1 MSYFEKV
8 LKDPVHDSI
17 VVDDPW
23 VWSLVNTTAVQRL
36 RRIRQL
42 GTSYLTFHGAEHSR
56 FTHSLGA
63 YETMRR
69 VLHQLQMEFGWP
81 ATERHRKLALAAALL
96 HDIGHGPFSHTFES
110 VYPVHHEHWTKR
122 IILEDKELSGV
133 LGQVDSHF
141 GQDLVGILEKRG
153 DFPYI
158 QQLISSQLD
167 VDRMDYLL
175 RDALNTGVS
184 YGRFELGRIIKSL
197 VLQDN
202 LVVLRENSLHTV
214 EQYILARYFMY
225 AQVYL
230 HPVTVGSDILVMNIL
245 LRARQLRQAG
255 ELLDTPAELSMLFG
269 EEGAKVSVEDYLA
282 TDESTLLF
290 AFRTWTRSKDRVL
303 SDLSYRFLNRKLF
316 MPVVRAE
323 PTQEEWA
330 VLRTAARAAGFH
342 PDYYVSGR
350 ASAIAAYVYR
360 GEGIS
365 ILRKDGSISELSR
378 ESRIVRALMPD
389 VEYRLFLPRE
399 VLEGEGPL
407 HNRVRSLLDPST
419 LRD

>member
-81 ATERHRKLALAAALL
+81 ETERHRKLALAAALL